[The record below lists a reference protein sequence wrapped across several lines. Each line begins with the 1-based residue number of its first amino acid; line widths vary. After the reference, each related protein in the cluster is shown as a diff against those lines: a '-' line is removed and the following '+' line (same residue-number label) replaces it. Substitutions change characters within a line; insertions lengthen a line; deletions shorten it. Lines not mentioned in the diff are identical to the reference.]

1 MSEKG
6 AKRMK
11 GDGMMGCRCL
21 GRGVRRVGGHSL
33 SVGCVPKQ
41 RTLAMGEGDAEGR
54 KITYLTIM

>member
-11 GDGMMGCRCL
+11 GDGMIGCRCL

-41 RTLAMGEGDAEGR
+41 RTLAKGE
-54 KITYLTIM
+54 